1 MTLRLVNLDRQL
13 QPNLAPAMS
22 LGSTEREESKPT
34 NTVKVEAAGHPNM
47 AKSTAVDRD
56 QERMEVTS
64 NNGSISRRSM
74 DAGEQTN
81 HVPTHESTPVSASS
95 TEQSEVVM
103 RDSNNR
109 AVNANGHKQISRVT
123 VEFRPG
129 PPVLT
134 SNVPHPGNANRQM
147 NHKDANSPEGV
158 SNPRKRKSSQS
169 MQGAQD
175 HQSASESTY
184 LAPQRASHPGD
195 LSTPVHIS
203 APSHQ
208 ADGSTEARNEV
219 PSALTP
225 ERIEEERARL
235 KAVLVQ
241 TSPEVAQMVLR
252 EQWRNFLFPSGRDND
267 DNLSFI
273 LRAGLKNGTNNA
285 ITRVFKDHAV
295 FKEPL
300 IGAISKRQIVVERVL
315 KNASPNQL
323 SDLVPDRVLDQVL
336 AERLKHVPA
345 KSLIRW
351 LAEADRLG
359 YSLDDILDETDES
372 VIPKVPSRAQS
383 HDNVDVEMTYDEPR
397 PTQPSLDPLQADQER
412 IIAEQRALLE
422 ERPVVRSPSPQNSL
436 TCPTC
441 FYKFDNIKG
450 YSFHEKKRVC
460 TGEEDD
466 SEPSPTEQLLQEP
479 NPTVRAAADLQPAA
493 PQPVRHHEPLPP
505 VQTYAQP
512 PLHTPKVPKQVSSAA
527 SGSPL
532 DGNFRQSPSEL
543 DPAKLAALNAALEEV
558 EERYQTA
565 LSTIPAEFTP
575 EEREK
580 RMISLKNGNASRK
593 SQIRK
598 SFGVTLR
605 MREKD
610 KEANKRFKDSIGSPL
625 ANSTTTSNRFEEFRA
640 PPSSSAS
647 ANHPRP
653 PPPARLE
660 PERPPHSFPP
670 INAAQPPRP
679 PLSYAATHPPQPPH
693 SHHPPA
699 RTYSPNFPPPQQ
711 LPGHHPPPSLPQ
723 TQPQPQ
729 PQSLPQPHPHLPRLP
744 PPSTIQ
750 NYDRTT
756 LPPYP
761 HPHPSSTSTSTPPLP
776 AMALSRQDEDLDRE
790 HHAHKRLK
798 ASPQPGVSVPRHFPP
813 HRPYGSESGGDSR
826 PGSAGEG
833 GPAKKVPVRKAQR
846 MWEALNGS
854 GSSANRDERAGGE
867 KSMGMG
873 VGMLLN
879 KGKEKEVVDLSSGGS
894 EGGGSVDER

>member
-1 MTLRLVNLDRQL
+1 MPTGTSRSPGVDFERT
-13 QPNLAPAMS
+13 AP
-22 LGSTEREESKPT
+22 G
-34 NTVKVEAAGHPNM
+34 
-47 AKSTAVDRD
+47 
-56 QERMEVTS
+56 
-64 NNGSISRRSM
+64 
-74 DAGEQTN
+74 
-81 HVPTHESTPVSASS
+81 
-95 TEQSEVVM
+95 
-103 RDSNNR
+103 
-109 AVNANGHKQISRVT
+109 
-123 VEFRPG
+123 
-129 PPVLT
+129 
-134 SNVPHPGNANRQM
+134 
-147 NHKDANSPEGV
+147 
-158 SNPRKRKSSQS
+158 S
-169 MQGAQD
+169 MQGLQEY
-175 HQSASESTY
+175 QSASESTY
-184 LAPQRASHPGD
+184 LAAQRASHPRD
-195 LSTPVHIS
+195 LSNPGHIS

-208 ADGSTEARNEV
+208 SEGSTEARNEE

-235 KAVLVQ
+235 KAVLVH

-300 IGAISKRQIVVERVL
+300 IGAVSKRQAVVERVL

-323 SDLVPDRVLDQVL
+323 SDLVPERVLDQVL

-359 YSLDDILDETDES
+359 YSLDDILDEADES

-383 HDNVDVEMTYDEPR
+383 HDNVDVEMTYAEPR
-397 PTQPSLDPLQADQER
+397 PTLVSLDPLQADQER
-412 IIAEQRALLE
+412 VIAEQRALLE

-479 NPTVRAAADLQPAA
+479 NPAVRAAADLPPPA
-493 PQPVRHHEPLPP
+493 PQHVRHHEPLPP
-505 VQTYAQP
+505 VQTFAQPPLSTPKVAQP
-512 PLHTPKVPKQVSSAA
+512 PLHTPKVAKQGS

-543 DPAKLAALNAALEEV
+543 EPAKLAALNAALEEV

-565 LSTIPAEFTP
+565 LASIPSDMSP

-640 PPSSSAS
+640 PPSSSAPVRQPPP
-647 ANHPRP
+647 ARVEPDRP
-653 PPPARLE
+653 PPPS
-660 PERPPHSFPP
+660 HSFPP

-679 PLSYAATHPPQPPH
+679 PMTYAATHPPQPPH

-699 RTYSPNFPPPQQ
+699 RTYSPSYPPSQQ
-711 LPGHHPPPSLPQ
+711 LPGHHPPPPSLSQ
-723 TQPQPQ
+723 TQPQP
-729 PQSLPQPHPHLPRLP
+729 LPHPHLPRLP
-744 PPSTIQ
+744 PPSAMP
-750 NYDRTT
+750 NYDRTA

-761 HPHPSSTSTSTPPLP
+761 HPHPTSNSTSTPPLP
-776 AMALSRQDEDLDRE
+776 AMALSRPDDDQ
-790 HHAHKRLK
+790 HAHKRLK
-798 ASPQPGVSVPRHFPP
+798 ASPQLASQHLPRDGRNFPP
-813 HRPYGSESGGDSR
+813 PPQQHRPYGSESGGDSR
-826 PGSAGEG
+826 PGSAGEGG

-854 GSSANRDERAGGE
+854 AGNRDERVGGERAGGE
-867 KSMGMG
+867 KSMSGGMGMG

-879 KGKEKEVVDLSSGGS
+879 RDKGMEREVVDLNSGGS